1 MAKDFPVMMW
11 DDDFMPDVSGFWQEP
26 DFLLADLVSA
36 FVNRGGMQLGITVFM
51 KGMVITGTLVS
62 EREYLSTMS
71 KMFAKQA
78 RKSLLHPTP
87 EELKATEELFDF
99 TGLTEDERA
108 DRENDESEDED
119 FDEGEVHVPTIR
131 HMHLKDPVILQPQS
145 SISFSQSQLPIMRIR
160 LTAVD
165 GWMMGKVTLD
175 DSMDDFSLPPSEVR
189 H

>member
-1 MAKDFPVMMW
+1 MMW

-99 TGLTEDERA
+99 TNLTEDDRT
-108 DRENDESEDED
+108 DRENDEDEDED
-119 FDEGEVHVPTIR
+119 DDFDDGEVHVPTIR

-175 DSMDDFSLPPSEVR
+175 DSMGDFSLPPSEVR

>member
-1 MAKDFPVMMW
+1 MMW
-11 DDDFMPDVSGFWQEP
+11 DDDFTPDVSGYWQEP

-36 FVNRGGMQLGITVFM
+36 FVNHGGMPLGITVFV

-62 EREYLSTMS
+62 EGEYLSTMS
-71 KMFAKQA
+71 KIFTKQA
-78 RKSLLHPTP
+78 RKSLLHPTA

-99 TGLTEDERA
+99 TRLTEDDRA
-108 DRENDESEDED
+108 SGGEDKDADQED
-119 FDEGEVHVPTIR
+119 DVDNFWDDDDVHVPTIR

-145 SISFSQSQLPIMRIR
+145 SISFSHSQLPIMRIR

-175 DSMDDFSLPPSEVR
+175 DTMDDFSLPPNEVR